1 MKACVISLGCPKNLT
16 DSEVL
21 MGQLS
26 CGGYE
31 IITDHKKADLIVV
44 NTCAFLQAARE
55 ESIATIKDAIKDKK
69 PGAKVY
75 VAGCLPKLHSRLRL
89 KIDGIIDSV
98 DIFDSHTPRI
108 KATNPWTAYVKI
120 SEGCNNRC
128 SYCLIPK
135 IRGPLKNRKVAD
147 ILKETRE
154 LSKKGVKE
162 IIFVAQDTSAHP
174 KFEEILRKTAKI
186 KDIKWIRI
194 MYTHPKHL
202 SKNLIKTIEK
212 EAKICKYI
220 DLPIQHIC
228 DNILKKMRRGVSS
241 SDVQGLIETLRN
253 EIKGLVLRTSLIVG
267 FPGEKEGEFLKL
279 ADFIKKMQ
287 FERLGIFKYS
297 KEEGTS
303 AAKLRGQIP
312 EKVKELS
319 FHKLMALQN
328 QISKGLNKKLIGK
341 TFEVLIEKIGKNFCI
356 GRTYMD
362 APDIDGS
369 VKIFNPNLK
378 LGRFVKAKIVKASAY
393 DLEAVLT

>member
-1 MKACVISLGCPKNLT
+1 MKAHIISLGCPKNLCDT
-16 DSEVL
+16 EVI
-21 MGQLS
+21 MGELV
-26 CGGYE
+26 CAGYSITQNLKDAD
-31 IITDHKKADLIVV
+31 IIVI
-44 NTCAFLQAARE
+44 NTCAFLRSARD
-55 ESIATIKDAIKDKK
+55 ESFAIIKKAIKNKK
-69 PGAKVY
+69 HKAKIY
-75 VAGCLPKLHSRLRL
+75 VAGCLPKIKNEKNRLNKL
-89 KIDGIIDSV
+89 SKLNGIINSD
-98 DIFDSHTPRI
+98 DIFDSHSPRI
-108 KATNPWTAYVKI
+108 KATNPWTAYIKI

-154 LSKKGVKE
+154 LSKK
-162 IIFVAQDTSAHP
+162 
-174 KFEEILRKTAKI
+174 
-186 KDIKWIRI
+186 
-194 MYTHPKHL
+194 
-202 SKNLIKTIEK
+202 
-212 EAKICKYI
+212 
-220 DLPIQHIC
+220 
-228 DNILKKMRRGVSS
+228 
-241 SDVQGLIETLRN
+241 
-253 EIKGLVLRTSLIVG
+253 
-267 FPGEKEGEFLKL
+267 GEKEGEFLKL

-312 EKVKELS
+312 EKVKEFR

>member
-1 MKACVISLGCPKNLT
+1 M
-16 DSEVL
+16 
-21 MGQLS
+21 
-26 CGGYE
+26 
-31 IITDHKKADLIVV
+31 
-44 NTCAFLQAARE
+44 
-55 ESIATIKDAIKDKK
+55 
-69 PGAKVY
+69 
-75 VAGCLPKLHSRLRL
+75 AGCLPKIKNEKNRLNKL
-89 KIDGIIDSV
+89 SKLNGIINSD
-98 DIFDSHTPRI
+98 DIFDSHSPRI
-108 KATNPWTAYVKI
+108 KATNPWTAYIKI

-312 EKVKELS
+312 EKVKEFR

>member
-1 MKACVISLGCPKNLT
+1 
-16 DSEVL
+16 
-21 MGQLS
+21 
-26 CGGYE
+26 
-31 IITDHKKADLIVV
+31 
-44 NTCAFLQAARE
+44 
-55 ESIATIKDAIKDKK
+55 
-69 PGAKVY
+69 
-75 VAGCLPKLHSRLRL
+75 
-89 KIDGIIDSV
+89 
-98 DIFDSHTPRI
+98 
-108 KATNPWTAYVKI
+108 
-120 SEGCNNRC
+120 
-128 SYCLIPK
+128 
-135 IRGPLKNRKVAD
+135 
-147 ILKETRE
+147 
-154 LSKKGVKE
+154 
-162 IIFVAQDTSAHP
+162 
-174 KFEEILRKTAKI
+174 
-186 KDIKWIRI
+186 

-312 EKVKELS
+312 EKVKEFR